1 MPSIT
6 TGKRSGMSTCR
17 IAVRWRTSPMTWW
30 SRRRHTRS
38 EEHTSELQS
47 RLHLVCRLLL
57 EKKHKYVPTLGDDD
71 SAVQD
76 GVFAA
81 RHHHAF
87 IDDAVAIDPL
97 KLHDAVA
104 DCSPDSRGSAYDF
117 FRF

>member
-57 EKKHKYVPTLGDDD
+57 EKKHKFNVVVIKRDPHGSLNTLTI
-71 SAVQD
+71 STRCFRAQQ
-76 GVFAA
+76 A
-81 RHHHAF
+81 RCVYLHPST
-87 IDDAVAIDPL
+87 IESTEIPPL
-97 KLHDAVA
+97 CDMKHCCPALL
-104 DCSPDSRGSAYDF
+104 
-117 FRF
+117 